1 MIEVNL
7 LDAQGFEMMDIIV
20 DVENCLQAYVGF
32 ASDINAIVVVFRGT
46 QENSI
51 QNWIEDLLWKQLDL
65 DYPGMPEAMVSNVS
79 FSIMSCNIGRPNS
92 FCAPPHHRYTEDFIL
107 LIITQQCEMELSAV
121 FRRLE
126 NCLEMFRSW

>member
-46 QENSI
+46 QEN
-51 QNWIEDLLWKQLDL
+51 
-65 DYPGMPEAMVSNVS
+65 
-79 FSIMSCNIGRPNS
+79 R
-92 FCAPPHHRYTEDFIL
+92 
-107 LIITQQCEMELSAV
+107 
-121 FRRLE
+121 
-126 NCLEMFRSW
+126 